1 MNDMLHYMSLDPI
14 YRKFNHDN
22 ITFSFF
28 YAFSENFLLP
38 ISHDEVVHGKCSLM
52 NKMPGEYEQKFAGVR
67 AFIGYMMAHPGKKLL
82 FMGSELGQFI
92 EWDYKK
98 ELDWILLQYP
108 AHQKL
113 HHFFKEMNRF
123 YLEMPPLWEVD
134 YSWEGFNWISNDD
147 YSQSVIAF
155 RRIGKDG
162 KEIIA
167 VCNFVPVERENYKI
181 GVPVP
186 GIYTEIF
193 NTDSVEFGGNGITN
207 GDTIRSEK
215 EPMHNCDESI
225 SLHLPPL
232 SVIFLRCRRKRPVRK
247 AAEAGAK
254 APSAKK
260 TGRGTKK
267 AASISENGKKTAGRG
282 TSKSS
287 TRSKKT
293 KKEE

>member
-1 MNDMLHYMSLDPI
+1 
-14 YRKFNHDN
+14 
-22 ITFSFF
+22 
-28 YAFSENFLLP
+28 
-38 ISHDEVVHGKCSLM
+38 M

-193 NTDSVEFGGNGITN
+193 NTDSVEFGGSGITN

-247 AAEAGAK
+247 ATEAGAK
-254 APSAKK
+254 A
-260 TGRGTKK
+260 RFC
-267 AASISENGKKTAGRG
+267 
-282 TSKSS
+282 
-287 TRSKKT
+287 
-293 KKEE
+293 